1 VSAGARRPAPVHL
14 CQELVRDAV
23 PARGAGV
30 LPLLVLVQLLFVLL
44 LWRRVF
50 LRGSRPRRDGSPA
63 AAAPR
68 PRMMRLPRGLR
79 QVAGPLLTVT
89 AVVATILVL
98 SAERP
103 ANPADQDNPAESE
116 VIEIS
121 PQEAKRLVVR

>member
-1 VSAGARRPAPVHL
+1 
-14 CQELVRDAV
+14 
-23 PARGAGV
+23 
-30 LPLLVLVQLLFVLL
+30 
-44 LWRRVF
+44 
-50 LRGSRPRRDGSPA
+50 
-63 AAAPR
+63 
-68 PRMMRLPRGLR
+68 MMRLPRGLR